1 MKSIHSVLIFGSL
14 ALLTGT
20 LALSSGH
27 EYGER
32 EDHEH
37 HEREQ
42 GHHEQG
48 RSGYQP
54 PVMDA
59 AWQKECGACHLA
71 YQPALLPEGSWR
83 KIMEGLEQ
91 HFGTNASL
99 DAETTAK
106 ITDYLVRHSDKTRHG
121 DRNTLDTPMRIT
133 ETAEFKAEHA
143 EEISP
148 AVWKNPK
155 IGSPA
160 NCNACHTTAEQGNY
174 SEHNIIIPR

>member
-1 MKSIHSVLIFGSL
+1 MKFIHTVLIIGGL

-20 LALSSGH
+20 LAFSSGH
-27 EYGER
+27 KYGER

-42 GHHEQG
+42 GHHQ
-48 RSGYQP
+48 RSGADYQP

-71 YQPALLPEGSWR
+71 YPPALLPEASWR
-83 KIMEGLEQ
+83 KIMADLDQ

-99 DAETTAK
+99 DAETTSK
-106 ITDYLVRHSDKTRHG
+106 IIDYLSRYSSKARHG
-121 DRNTLDTPMRIT
+121 GREVPLRIT
-133 ETAEFKAEHA
+133 ETADFKAEHA

-148 AVWKNPK
+148 ATWKNPK

-160 NCNACHTTAEQGNY
+160 NCSACHTTAGQGNF
-174 SEHNIIIPR
+174 SEHNVVIPQ